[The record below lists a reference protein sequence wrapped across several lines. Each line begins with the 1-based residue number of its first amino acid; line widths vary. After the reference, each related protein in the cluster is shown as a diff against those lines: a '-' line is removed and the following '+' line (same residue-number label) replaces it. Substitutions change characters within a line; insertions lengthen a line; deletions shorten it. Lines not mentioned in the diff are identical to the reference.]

1 MSGVSALINALVN
14 TVTNYELIVA
24 AFSAAVPEFVL
35 THLCSGVMCRSR
47 HPEDEIKGSILDIYI
62 WSDRLFSS

>member
-24 AFSAAVPEFVL
+24 AFSAAVLEFV
-35 THLCSGVMCRSR
+35 CRSR
-47 HPEDEIKGSILDIYI
+47 HPEDEIKGAILDIYI